1 MVQNDKKIISV
12 SLPISGTVPLLIV
25 VFGAHVQKNDISAMF
40 FIYSKLWFFGFLGVF
55 YNIVNIKIFTFVIGP
70 IQQFLIVVFQVINKS
85 ETEILRCAP
94 PSSHMCDLFLFIFFF
109 KFGSM
114 VLKIKKDGGIN
125 RNLWKVLIC
134 PKMGKMD
141 TKCCCCFFY
150 LFILH
155 SKLLIWK
162 NFGSQVM
169 GQNALG
175 QSDCRT
181 L

>member
-25 VFGAHVQKNDISAMF
+25 VFGAQVQKNDISAMF

-94 PSSHMCDLFLFIFFF
+94 PSSHMCDLFLFFF
-109 KFGSM
+109 SNLAQWY
-114 VLKIKKDGGIN
+114 LK
-125 RNLWKVLIC
+125 
-134 PKMGKMD
+134 
-141 TKCCCCFFY
+141 
-150 LFILH
+150 
-155 SKLLIWK
+155 
-162 NFGSQVM
+162 
-169 GQNALG
+169 
-175 QSDCRT
+175 
-181 L
+181 